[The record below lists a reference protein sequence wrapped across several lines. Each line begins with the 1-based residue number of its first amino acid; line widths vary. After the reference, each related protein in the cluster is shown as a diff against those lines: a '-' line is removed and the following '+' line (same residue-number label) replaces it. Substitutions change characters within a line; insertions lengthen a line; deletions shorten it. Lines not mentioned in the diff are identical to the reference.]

1 MKFEID
7 TFYKTIVL
15 KSEVKLSEL
24 ETELKKILGSD
35 YDQYTVKSDVAYMN
49 GYRFW
54 YQPQPVP
61 VSPLFTTC
69 GGATADILIGTAP
82 STSSITFNNDVPFTL
97 TSIN

>member
-15 KSEVKLSEL
+15 KSEAKLSEL

-35 YDQYTVKSDVAYMN
+35 YDQYTVKSDVAYVN
-49 GYRFW
+49 GYPF
-54 YQPQPVP
+54 YQPQPLLP
-61 VSPLFTTC
+61 HPYFINC
-69 GGATADILIGTAP
+69 GGTSADILIGTTP
-82 STSSITFNNDVPFTL
+82 STSSITFNKDVHFTL